1 MNPVHLEMIK
11 IHKKWYQELKANP
24 DSITYVL
31 LGERYET
38 QLFETYFKYQLSDE
52 ALSDDI
58 FMIHYQKFN
67 SPLDYGQV
75 LVEEWQSVFREWKTF
90 YNEELEWKIPAPEKN
105 IKNDAEICVKALSSF
120 IGIFPHLRERKIF
133 LHIAPIHISNNNDL
147 ENWLIDCGKYIEKY
161 GLGDIIKLVYTDH
174 INYRTI
180 NNFYRSHIWNF
191 PIDINDLMEK
201 TANHSG
207 QIGNNPENDFQ
218 QIILKASNSISKEKY
233 EEADILLE
241 KAIIVAKRKKL
252 LQGEVMALL
261 IMAQNNFA
269 QGKYHTTKKL
279 YETAI
284 HQSETHP
291 SLQVQVYYS
300 FASFLLS
307 QSQKSKALDI
317 FMKTIEI
324 GQNID
329 DIFIQIEGYRLL
341 GQLHHIENNGTKA
354 IFYYENAI
362 KLSDKLEINDL
373 RESSIPYIATLL
385 IDLYG
390 TDNQNSHRIDLLL
403 KEKLGDSWKDLVKIP
418 EEVLKMNKENE

>member
-11 IHKKWYQELKANP
+11 IHKKWYQELKANSN
-24 DSITYVL
+24 SITYVL
-31 LGERYET
+31 LGEKYET
-38 QLFETYFKYQLSDE
+38 QLFETYFKYQLSDD

-58 FMIHYQKFN
+58 FMIHYQNFE
-67 SPLDYGQV
+67 SPLNYGKI
-75 LVEEWQSVFREWKTF
+75 LVEEWYSVFSEWKEF
-90 YNEELEWKIPAPEKN
+90 YNEEIQWEITKLKSN
-105 IKNDAEICVKALSSF
+105 NKNDAEVCVKALSSF

-180 NNFYRSHIWNF
+180 NNFYRSHIWTF

-207 QIGNNPENDFQ
+207 HIGNNPENDFQ
-218 QIILKASNSISKEKY
+218 HIILKASNSISKENY
-233 EEADILLE
+233 EEADILFE
-241 KAIIVAKRKKL
+241 KAIVVARRKNL
-252 LQGEVMALL
+252 LQGEVLALL
-261 IMAQNNFA
+261 LMAQNNTA
-269 QGKYHTTKKL
+269 QGKYNIANSLYQKAIKKS
-279 YETAI
+279 EG
-284 HQSETHP
+284 QSH
-291 SLQVQVYYS
+291 LQVQVYYS
-300 FASFLLS
+300 FASFLIS
-307 QSQKSKALDI
+307 QSKKTEALDV

-341 GQLHHIENNGTKA
+341 GQLYHIENNENKA

-373 RESSIPYIATLL
+373 KESSIPYIATLL

-390 TDNQNSHRIDLLL
+390 IKNQNAHRVDLLL
-403 KEKLGDSWKDLVKIP
+403 REKIGADWKNLVKIP
-418 EEVLKMNKENE
+418 QEVSKQN